1 MLSAEDK
8 RLVQSLRQKESLIR
22 PDVLPSLWI
31 ISRRF
36 VREVREKQVKSQQQ
50 H

>member
-1 MLSAEDK
+1 MLSAKDK
-8 RLVQSLRQKESLIR
+8 RLVQSLRQKESMVS

-36 VREVREKQVKSQQQ
+36 VREVREKQVKSQRQ